1 MVGDTVLK
9 SIVSLTLSLLLLVV
23 PKFDEV
29 RASLRYI
36 PDIEEK

>member
-9 SIVSLTLSLLLLVV
+9 LIVSLTLSLLLLVV
-23 PKFDEV
+23 PKFSEV
-29 RASLRYI
+29 RASLQYI